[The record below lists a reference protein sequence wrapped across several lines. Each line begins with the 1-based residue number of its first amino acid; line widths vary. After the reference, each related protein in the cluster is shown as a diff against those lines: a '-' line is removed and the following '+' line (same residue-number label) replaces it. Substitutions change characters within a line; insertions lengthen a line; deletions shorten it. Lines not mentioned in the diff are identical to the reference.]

1 MQILLQSI
9 YKEGSHGMLQ
19 SCEIQMWQIRH
30 LVKLILPKLKIY
42 QARLVMWNAVMF
54 EHHLMCHKV

>member
-19 SCEIQMWQIRH
+19 SCEIQMLQIRH

-42 QARLVMWNAVMF
+42 QS
-54 EHHLMCHKV
+54 